1 MKMTACEENQELAAD
16 LKIAVGAM
24 EISEK
29 TVGDVL
35 TKIEDV
41 FMLSED
47 TIMGTATVL
56 EILRHGYSRIPI
68 YAVS

>member
-29 TVGDVL
+29 TVGNVL
-35 TKIEDV
+35 TKIEV
-41 FMLSED
+41 SALNISISEPVSL
-47 TIMGTATVL
+47 TIT
-56 EILRHGYSRIPI
+56 ISN
-68 YAVS
+68 

>member
-1 MKMTACEENQELAAD
+1 MTACEENQELAAD

-35 TKIEDV
+35 TKIEV
-41 FMLSED
+41 FLHFISIIRPM
-47 TIMGTATVL
+47 
-56 EILRHGYSRIPI
+56 
-68 YAVS
+68 VSIS

>member
-1 MKMTACEENQELAAD
+1 MKMTTSEENQELAAD

-35 TKIEDV
+35 TKIEV
-41 FMLSED
+41 CICLLITVIKVCLS
-47 TIMGTATVL
+47 
-56 EILRHGYSRIPI
+56 
-68 YAVS
+68 

>member
-35 TKIEDV
+35 TKIEV
-41 FMLSED
+41 FIFDYTSNLFSLF
-47 TIMGTATVL
+47 ISIRL
-56 EILRHGYSRIPI
+56 FSLI
-68 YAVS
+68 